1 MNIIITKDNKPI
13 ESQDNARFFIDLQGK
28 VREVLYLDHH
38 LSLQE
43 REDLSFIIEENGNRN

>member
-13 ESQDNARFFIDLQGK
+13 EDSGTERFFIDLQGK

-38 LSLQE
+38 LSLHE

>member
-1 MNIIITKDNKPI
+1 MIKITKDGQPI
-13 ESQDNARFFIDLQGK
+13 EDSGTERFFIDLQGK